1 MPRILLMIGLV
12 LLSINPTWT
21 QGEANKNLLLAAAMC
36 LSPMVL
42 LIKNT
47 RVLMPRID
55 LPLAGVAIMVMAMPV
70 LFHPESVRWITMLF
84 TGAWCVFF
92 MMLAR
97 LTLISGLRSD
107 EFQKMIRWIVYAYCL
122 VLVVQQICLL
132 TGMPILLNEGAHYAR
147 HPWKLNSLSEEPSHA
162 TLILS
167 VLMYYYTSTRRAE
180 DCNERLWQ
188 TIKETPWL
196 WVAFGWGIFS
206 TVNASAYIFG
216 PLCLLPYIT
225 RRNVKMVAAI
235 MIGIVVLMMATPV
248 GNIGQIGRV
257 KRLAVAMITMDEER
271 IIGGDISAAG
281 RIVPSIRG
289 AKSIDPSD
297 PDTYVG
303 HGTDADTRDM
313 GPRPGYP
320 TDKGSAGIFS
330 IWYNYGAICALLFW
344 VVIVQITARREEWSS
359 IVMML
364 LAIQLS
370 SDYNM
375 QLLWVVLGYAMV
387 QKQILGGTTLLT
399 RWDCQKNFVSL

>member
-1 MPRILLMIGLV
+1 MIGLV

-21 QGEANKNLLLAAAMC
+21 QGEANKNLLLAAVMC
-36 LSPMVL
+36 LSPLAL
-42 LIKNT
+42 LIKKT

-92 MMLAR
+92 MMMAR
-97 LTLISGLRSD
+97 LTRISGLRSD
-107 EFQKMIRWIVYAYCL
+107 EFQKMIRWIVYAYCI
-122 VLVVQQICLL
+122 VLLIQQICLL
-132 TGMPILLNEGAHYAR
+132 TGMPIFMNEGAYYNR

-180 DCNERLWQ
+180 DCQESLWQ
-188 TIKETPWL
+188 TIKKSPWL

-225 RRNVKMVAAI
+225 GRNVKTVGAI
-235 MIGIVVLMMATPV
+235 TVGIVVIMMATP
-248 GNIGQIGRV
+248 IGEMGQTGRI
-257 KRLAVAMITMDEER
+257 KRLAAAMLTMDEER
-271 IIGGDISAAG
+271 IIEGDLSAAG

-289 AKSIDPSD
+289 AKSIDLSD
-297 PDTYVG
+297 RDTYVG

-330 IWYNYGAICALLFW
+330 MWYNYGAICAILLW
-344 VVIVQITARREEWSS
+344 VVIVQVTARREEWSS

-387 QKQILGGTTLLT
+387 QKQILGGTSLLT